1 MRKMK
6 VNLNKVCQQIEG
18 QRCPVHGK
26 HTTTRVSF
34 RRIIIKTCCDNF
46 HRFLER
52 MKDEALGPEFKRF
65 DFE

>member
-6 VNLNKVCQQIEG
+6 INLNKICQEIER

-26 HTTTRVSF
+26 HTTTRVNF
-34 RRIIIKTCCDNF
+34 RRIIIKTCCDSF
-46 HRFLER
+46 HSFLE
-52 MKDEALGPEFKRF
+52 KVKEEALGPEFKRF